1 MRTIIKLASLSVLP
15 FVAASTS
22 KAEGVKVD
30 MHQISAEG
38 VGASMGALDLAESA
52 QGLSI
57 SGQLTNLT
65 AGEHGFHIHEK
76 PNCGPGE
83 KDGKVSPGI
92 AAGSHF
98 DPKATK
104 KHAGPDGNGHLG
116 DLPKLVVS
124 ADGKISIV
132 APHLK
137 LADVK
142 AHALVIHEGGDNYS
156 DAPEAGGGGKRIAC
170 GVIE

>member
-1 MRTIIKLASLSVLP
+1 MTTISKLAGLALLP
-15 FVAASTS
+15 LLAASTAS
-22 KAEGVKVD
+22 AEGIKVD

-38 VGASMGALDLAESA
+38 VGASMGALNLTESA
-52 QGLSI
+52 QGLTI
-57 SGQLTNLT
+57 SGQLTNLS

-76 PNCGPGE
+76 PNCGPGD
-83 KDGKVSPGI
+83 KDGKAAAGI
-92 AAGSHF
+92 AAGPHL

-104 KHAGPDGNGHLG
+104 KHAGPEGSGHLG
-116 DLPKLVVS
+116 DLPKLVVT
-124 ADGKISIV
+124 ADGKVSVV

-142 AHALVIHEGGDNYS
+142 SRALVIHEGGDNYS
-156 DAPEAGGGGKRIAC
+156 DTPELGGGGKRIAC

>member
-1 MRTIIKLASLSVLP
+1 MRTIFKIAGLALLP
-15 FVAASTS
+15 FVTPATS
-22 KAEGVKVD
+22 AEGIKVE

-38 VGASMGALDLAESA
+38 VGATMGTLNLAESA

-57 SGQLTNLT
+57 SGQLTNLP

-92 AAGSHF
+92 AAGGHL

-104 KHAGPDGNGHLG
+104 KHAGPEGSGHLG
-116 DLPKLVVS
+116 DLPKLVAS
-124 ADGKISIV
+124 TDGKINVV
-132 APHLK
+132 APHLN

-142 AHALVIHEGGDNYS
+142 AHALIIHEGGDNYS

>member
-1 MRTIIKLASLSVLP
+1 MRIIVKLAGLAILP
-15 FVAASTS
+15 LMAASALA
-22 KAEGVKVD
+22 AEGTKVD

-38 VGASMGALDLAESA
+38 VGATMGVLNLMENA

-57 SGQLTNLT
+57 SGQLTNLA

-104 KHAGPDGNGHLG
+104 KHAGPGGNGHLG
-116 DLPKLVVS
+116 DLPKLVVA
-124 ADGKISIV
+124 ADGKISV
-132 APHLK
+132 LAPQLK